1 MLPDSSMSARLYLAS
16 RAALALVFLALA
28 ACASSGTR
36 IDADLNAFTN
46 GVNAI
51 VKAGMPVK
59 EARAAVR
66 ARFPDPDSDIESAP
80 LIASRN
86 NPIKVRRFMMVWSTT
101 EPGTQYVLTLE
112 CDSEMRVARWSIG
125 PLYSNGH

>member
-1 MLPDSSMSARLYLAS
+1 MSARILRVTFALLL
-16 RAALALVFLALA
+16 LALS
-28 ACASSGTR
+28 ACATSGTR

-80 LIASRN
+80 LIASRGSAVQ
-86 NPIKVRRFMMVWSTT
+86 VRRFMMVWSTT
-101 EPGTQYVLTLE
+101 TPGTQYVLTLE
-112 CDSEMRVARWSIG
+112 CDSEMRVARWSVG
-125 PLYSNGH
+125 PLYTNGR

>member
-1 MLPDSSMSARLYLAS
+1 M
-16 RAALALVFLALA
+16 LALG
-28 ACASSGTR
+28 ACATAGTR

-51 VKAGMPVK
+51 LTAGMPVK

-66 ARFPDPDSDIESAP
+66 SRFPDPDSDIESAP
-80 LIASRN
+80 LIASRD
-86 NPIKVRRFMMVWSTT
+86 NPVKVRRFMMVWSTN

-125 PLYSNGH
+125 PLYTTGR

>member
-1 MLPDSSMSARLYLAS
+1 MSARFRIIPLLTLAV
-16 RAALALVFLALA
+16 LFLGLA
-28 ACASSGTR
+28 ACATSGTR

-51 VKAGMPVK
+51 LKAGMPVK

-112 CDSEMRVARWSIG
+112 CDSEMRVARWSVG